1 MPFLRQEPDDTLAST
16 LGNLGSALGAAL
28 NPMNQFRAQD
38 VLAQIQQ
45 RQWEIQQARRIDASN
60 QNAASVFRQANP
72 YNQDPASLEATAT
85 QIGQGKY
92 DPAQWVSA
100 ATGLVKQRA
109 AQAAADAVDTDPDM
123 QSATPAERAS
133 VKEIVLNG
141 TSLADA
147 KSQIANERLTSA
159 KTTRGIAGSDAA
171 ASAAS
176 QPGMT
181 PELGPL
187 AASEALTDPGAA
199 EKLIAGGRARA
210 TSTTLPADTSITSPA
225 VSGLTADQAAAG
237 QPAVLPAQLQPQ
249 ADVRTIVQKNIE
261 AQSAPRA
268 PDLIVPAVPPVDVT
282 TGAPLP
288 VTPTPPSPPP
298 SPDGKPTPTPAPTPT
313 PLPPGGF
320 TQAPQGP
327 NTQAITSSKSAAT
340 AADEGTKF
348 RAADVTADMESGRKA
363 NDMLRTVALM
373 RQYANLLDN
382 NAPLGQ
388 LSMAFVQRVKD
399 ELGVT
404 LDPNQSARNA
414 FEQLGNSLIA
424 ETHKDDGVLRVA
436 GPELNFFSRT
446 LPNAQQDR
454 PSLMRALDNL
464 EIKARNLIAVGRRA
478 RDVYG
483 ATGGNVDA
491 ASYTGYTAD
500 RDKILAPPTLNQ
512 PIGAAD
518 TTPVTGGKKIVTP
531 PKGVTILKQ
540 NPDGTYSVHDA
551 SEQ

>member
-1 MPFLRQEPDDTLAST
+1 
-16 LGNLGSALGAAL
+16 
-28 NPMNQFRAQD
+28 
-38 VLAQIQQ
+38 
-45 RQWEIQQARRIDASN
+45 
-60 QNAASVFRQANP
+60 
-72 YNQDPASLEATAT
+72 
-85 QIGQGKY
+85 
-92 DPAQWVSA
+92 
-100 ATGLVKQRA
+100 
-109 AQAAADAVDTDPDM
+109 
-123 QSATPAERAS
+123 
-133 VKEIVLNG
+133 
-141 TSLADA
+141 
-147 KSQIANERLTSA
+147 
-159 KTTRGIAGSDAA
+159 
-171 ASAAS
+171 
-176 QPGMT
+176 
-181 PELGPL
+181 
-187 AASEALTDPGAA
+187 
-199 EKLIAGGRARA
+199 
-210 TSTTLPADTSITSPA
+210 
-225 VSGLTADQAAAG
+225 
-237 QPAVLPAQLQPQ
+237 
-249 ADVRTIVQKNIE
+249 VRTIVQKNLE
-261 AQSAPRA
+261 TQAAPRA
-268 PDLIVPAVPPVDVT
+268 PEQIVPAVPPVDVT
-282 TGAPLP
+282 TGAPIVAP
-288 VTPTPPSPPP
+288 PTPPLG
-298 SPDGKPTPTPAPTPT
+298 PDGQPVAAA
-313 PLPPGGF
+313 PLPSGGF
-320 TQAPQGP
+320 GQAAQGP
-327 NTQAITSSKSAAT
+327 NTKAIEQSKSAAT

-399 ELGVT
+399 EFGVT

-436 GPELNFFSRT
+436 GPELNFFART

-464 EIKARNLIAVGRRA
+464 EIKARNLIAVGRKA

-491 ASYTGYTAD
+491 ASYTGYTTA